1 MYKIM
6 MALLQALC
14 NKRDLLPCQVSSE
27 ICPGALSFSFVH
39 ACVPLVHAVRACPS
53 VRVLGVRT
61 FIAHF
66 FSIQVYIGFPFKS
79 NDDGDPQINA
89 LLKMNLYFT
98 SEFRNCLDLFSVPIG
113 VRTC

>member
-1 MYKIM
+1 M
-6 MALLQALC
+6 MALRQALC

-89 LLKMNLYFT
+89 LLKMNLYY
-98 SEFRNCLDLFSVPIG
+98 L
-113 VRTC
+113 